1 MEVKVLGVYSPYAV
15 GSHNCPGF
23 LVTDGEDKIMLDCGS
38 GTHKLLHF
46 PSDLNNLSVIL
57 THLHGDHY
65 SDIRNIQ
72 YASFVYHNLKRI
84 RQPIQIYLPGTPY
97 DKWEDVVEGEHDFA
111 DYHLINEKTA
121 LRIGNVE
128 IRFCPTAHPI
138 ETYAI
143 KLSCNGKTIVYTA
156 DTSFLAK
163 DRLVKFAQNADLLIS
178 ESSLLTSYGFP
189 EITSHLT
196 AKQAASIAKEANV
209 KELLLTHFW
218 PEESSE
224 KYVEEARSVFPH
236 VSAAEEGQVIDL
248 C

>member
-1 MEVKVLGVYSPYAV
+1 MEVKVLGVYAPYAV

-23 LVTDGEDKIMLDCGS
+23 LVIEGEDKIMLDCGS

-97 DKWEDVVEGEHDFA
+97 DKWEGIVEGEHDFA

-121 LRIGNVE
+121 LRIGNIE

-143 KLSCNGKTIVYTA
+143 KLSCKGKTIVYTA

-218 PEESSE
+218 PEESRE
-224 KYVEEARSVFPH
+224 KYVEEARSVFLH
-236 VSAAEEGQVIDL
+236 VSAAEEGRIIDL